1 MKPNIKKIKC
11 PHCKKEAPWE
21 SNPHRPFC
29 SERCRMV
36 DLGHWSM
43 ENYRISGEKAENE
56 TKKKEEDEDVD

>member
-1 MKPNIKKIKC
+1 
-11 PHCKKEAPWE
+11 
-21 SNPHRPFC
+21 
-29 SERCRMV
+29 MV